1 MWHFYKLSMRAGCG
15 CYRCAGECSA
25 LVAIMRMWTERQ
37 IEFGG
42 VFEIKLSTTALAL
55 LLNSRQAELFG
66 IQVCS
71 AACQLRRSLH
81 GLPL

>member
-1 MWHFYKLSMRAGCG
+1 MLHPYKLSLQAEWGCN
-15 CYRCAGECSA
+15 RCVGEGSA
-25 LVAIMRMWTERQ
+25 LLAVMRMWTERQ